1 MDSLIDSLESFRFSN
16 NKTQFEIDLDNV
28 INQFKQQTIPDTNLE
43 WETICSNYS
52 KIKYLDEMIKY
63 FYIPDSEKFLF
74 ALNRFTE
81 RIDAINLRY
90 LTEIDWEKRSNEQ
103 TKEIRRLLD
112 LSYYENDTIGKIG
125 YCLKAY
131 KRFIPIIEDLR
142 NEKYIDNL
150 DEEVEFISEFNFKR
164 RKL

>member
-1 MDSLIDSLESFRFSN
+1 MDSLINSLESFRFSN

-81 RIDAINLRY
+81 RLDTINLRY
-90 LTEIDWEKRSNEQ
+90 LTEIDWEKFPNEQ
-103 TKEIRRLLD
+103 TREIKRLLD

-125 YCLKAY
+125 YCIKAY
-131 KRFIPIIEDLR
+131 KRFIPIIEDIR
-142 NEKYIDNL
+142 NEKYTGDVYE
-150 DEEVEFISEFNFKR
+150 DQDFIEDFNFKR
-164 RKL
+164 RRL

>member
-1 MDSLIDSLESFRFSN
+1 MDALINSLESFRFTN
-16 NKTQFEIDLDNV
+16 NKTQFDIDLDNV
-28 INQFKQQTIPDTNLE
+28 INKFNEQSIPDPNQE

-52 KIKYLDEMIKY
+52 KIKYLDEMIKF

-81 RIDAINLRY
+81 RLDSINLRY
-90 LTEIDWEKRSNEQ
+90 LNEISWERYPTEQ
-103 TKEIRRLLD
+103 TKEIKRLLD

-131 KRFIPIIEDLR
+131 KRLVPIIEDIR
-142 NEKYIDNL
+142 NEKYTGDVYE
-150 DEEVEFISEFNFKR
+150 DQEFIEHFNFKR
-164 RKL
+164 RRL